1 MITDMINF
9 FKIMMYFL
17 NIYVEDTTKINVYII
32 GFVYANLSIR
42 NVLLIF
48 MNFRTLTTRTE

>member
-1 MITDMINF
+1 MINF

-17 NIYVEDTTKINVYII
+17 NIYVEDTTKINVYSM

-42 NVLLIF
+42 NVLLI
-48 MNFRTLTTRTE
+48 L

>member
-1 MITDMINF
+1 MINF

-42 NVLLIF
+42 NVLLILWISGRWLQELN
-48 MNFRTLTTRTE
+48 NF